1 MIQYIRES
9 WDMATPSEKKM
20 AKIGL
25 ALVGLFLIAVL
36 WSAVKWSDDTGE
48 DAEESGE
55 LATGPRLSVSER
67 LAESGY
73 EIPMG
78 IAERSLLDQHFA
90 ALGGFETIS
99 SVSSLRFA
107 GKVQFSEDL
116 TQDVVVVKK
125 GGDRARITI
134 KSKLSQTSVCVSP
147 EDNWKAFWNRE
158 NLIKV
163 EDLSPEEVEDQMRY
177 IYVVSELFL
186 ALEKGWSLEYEGVR
200 EFDYKMAHVFEVRP
214 DERHYVRFFIDPETF
229 LDIGREDKVF
239 LDDGTLEITRRIN
252 SEHFQ
257 ASKLTI
263 PGKVETYVDGKLVQT
278 VFIQSGTVNAGVLDT
293 VFTRP
298 TAGAKP

>member
-9 WDMATPSEKKM
+9 WEMATPSEKKM

-25 ALVGLFLIAVL
+25 VLVCLFLVAVL
-36 WSAVKWSDDTGE
+36 WSAVKWSDESGE
-48 DAEESGE
+48 DSADSGE
-55 LATGPRLSVSER
+55 LATAPALSVSER
-67 LAESGY
+67 LAEHGY
-73 EIPMG
+73 EVPMG
-78 IAERSLLDQHFA
+78 IAERSILDQHFA

-99 SVSSLRFA
+99 SVSSLRFS

-125 GGDRARITI
+125 GGDRVRITI
-134 KSKLSQTSVCVSP
+134 KSKVSQTSLCVSP
-147 EDNWKAFWNRE
+147 NDSWKAVWHRE
-158 NLIKV
+158 NLIEVK
-163 EDLSPEEVEDQMRY
+163 DLTPEEIEEQLRY

-200 EFDYKMAHVFEVRP
+200 EFEYKMAHVFEVRP
-214 DERHYVRFFIDPETF
+214 NDRHYVRFFIDPESF
-229 LDIGREDKVF
+229 LDIGREDQVF

-263 PGKVETYVDGKLVQT
+263 PGKVETYVDGELLQT
-278 VFIQSGTVNAGVLDT
+278 VLIQSGTVNAGVLETAFMRPVADT
-293 VFTRP
+293 
-298 TAGAKP
+298 KP